1 MLTTIQKTAS
11 HLARFEI
18 WSVAFFV
25 AASMAWPRLLPAAL
39 GVGII
44 FWIIRYIAYHRLSI
58 RTPIDGSAVVLFLTI
73 LVTLYFTA
81 LPELSNQQSLRLLT
95 GMILFYA
102 IVNWTSTE
110 KDLRLLIT
118 GTAFTGL
125 LLSLAAPFS
134 VQWAVDKLSFL
145 PNSLYERFTQIF
157 SDVVHP
163 NVLAGVLI
171 LILPITASWLLYTW
185 REMNW
190 LNRILFT
197 LTNLLILVVI
207 VFTQSRGAWIAVAS
221 MLLAALLLHWRR
233 GWIGILLIILLSIA
247 AIYQFGI
254 TSILE
259 GLASNPT
266 IGDFNNRMDI
276 WFRAIY
282 MIQDFPFSGIG
293 MGLYKVT
300 ADALY
305 PFSSTSAA
313 GIPHAHNIFLQ
324 VGVDLG
330 IPGLV
335 SWLSILITTVL
346 AAWQTFQYGR
356 QSQTRW
362 ITGLGSG
369 LLLSQI
375 GLVIHGLTD
384 AVVWGMVR
392 PAPIVWGIWG
402 IAAAARILTYKREN
416 IYIQHHT
423 ITRDLDEESK
433 RVQKTDPA

>member
-1 MLTTIQKTAS
+1 MLISIRQTAS

-44 FWIIRYIAYHRLSI
+44 FWIIRCIAYHRLSI
-58 RTPIDGSAVVLFLTI
+58 RTPIDGSAAVLFLTI
-73 LVTLYFTA
+73 LVTLYVTA
-81 LPELSNQQSLRLLT
+81 LPEITNQQSLRLLM

-125 LLSLAAPFS
+125 ILALAAPFS

-207 VFTQSRGAWIAVAS
+207 IFTQSRGAWIAVAS

-233 GWIGILLIILLSIA
+233 GWIGILLIIFLSIA

-300 ADALY
+300 ADTLY

-335 SWLSILITTVL
+335 SWLSILIAMVL

-356 QSQTRW
+356 QSHIHW

-369 LLLSQI
+369 LLLSQV

-392 PAPIVWGIWG
+392 PAPIVWGFWG
-402 IAAAARILTYKREN
+402 ITAAAIILIHKR
-416 IYIQHHT
+416 
-423 ITRDLDEESK
+423 
-433 RVQKTDPA
+433 